1 MGTISTAR
9 GLMSQEKG
17 ASEVQAQIIAEA
29 TAMSQVNEENSKRIS
44 LENASKRFGFDLSVF
59 RSAQVIDDKVFIDN
73 SADQQM
79 LIAILKEDKDID
91 KSYLWRQISRF
102 NSQSLENELMPIPKA
117 KKKGLAK
124 NDRVRLKTTK
134 GRNPDYK
141 Y

>member
-1 MGTISTAR
+1 
-9 GLMSQEKG
+9 MSQEKG

-59 RSAQVIDDKVFIDN
+59 PSTQVMDDKVFVDDP
-73 SADQQM
+73 ADQQQ
-79 LIAILKEDKDID
+79 LIAILREDKSIP
-91 KSYLWRQISRF
+91 KSYLWKQISRF
-102 NSQSLENELMPIPKA
+102 NNPTLENELTPIPKA
-117 KKKGLAK
+117 KKKGLAQ